1 MSVAA
6 ERRLYSELNELG
18 IKPYDVSKIEI
29 AGEELVCHLSN
40 GMLFKSDSP
49 YLVGLAAE
57 SKLRTAGENHQLKH
71 LYGLAVLY
79 GDEKK
84 PFSVFAEK
92 MASSNP
98 RKQLKLERELE
109 KKLGAI
115 PYETALTDKVYA
127 ELSKNLT
134 YTVPFSDI
142 GGMSIENKLNML
154 AFMSEERKIGS
165 MARFVR

>member
-18 IKPYDVSKIEI
+18 IKPYDVSKIEV
-29 AGEELVCHLSN
+29 AGEELICHLSN

-49 YLVGLAAE
+49 YLVELAAE

-71 LYGLAVLY
+71 LYGLAVAY
-79 GDEKK
+79 GGEER
-84 PFSVFAEK
+84 PFSVFAEN

-98 RKQLKLERELE
+98 RKRLNLERELE
-109 KKLGAI
+109 KRLGAI
-115 PYETALTDKVYA
+115 PYDTMLADKLYA

-134 YTVPFSDI
+134 YTVPFSDL
-142 GGMSIENKLNML
+142 GGMSTENKLNML

-165 MARFVR
+165 MAPFMR

>member
-6 ERRLYSELNELG
+6 ERRLYRELNELG

-29 AGEELVCHLSN
+29 AGEELVCQLSN
-40 GMLFKSDSP
+40 GTLFKSDSP

-71 LYGLAVLY
+71 LYGLAVLH
-79 GDEKK
+79 GNEKK

-92 MASSNP
+92 MASASAGK
-98 RKQLKLERELE
+98 RLKLERELE

-115 PYETALTDKVYA
+115 PYETALADKVYA

-142 GGMSIENKLNML
+142 SGMSIENKLNML

-165 MARFVR
+165 MARFMR